1 MKNIASHFKEIDI
14 QGLDDYILCETL
26 DLVSEECA
34 DSTPANTTAKNT
46 MGMGNP
52 KMPTEDGEVG
62 TEPLKTA
69 KCKKEKVKKP
79 KRYKSEEE

>member
-26 DLVSEECA
+26 DLVAEECTNA
-34 DSTPANTTAKNT
+34 TPANT

-69 KCKKEKVKKP
+69 KRKKEKVKRA

>member
-26 DLVSEECA
+26 DLVAEECA
-34 DSTPANTTAKNT
+34 NASTSANT

-62 TEPLKTA
+62 TEPLATS
-69 KCKKEKVKKP
+69 KP
-79 KRYKSEEE
+79 KTKSKKHKKRFKEEEE